1 MRGTGQTER
10 STAGKVLR
18 SISRLPNLPFIGL
31 ISLYRKLISPLLPSV
46 CRFQPSCSQYSL
58 QAFREYNFFKALG
71 LSAWRI
77 LRCNPF
83 CKGGYDPLP

>member
-1 MRGTGQTER
+1 M
-10 STAGKVLR
+10 LR
-18 SISRLPNLPFIGL
+18 ILLRLPNLACIGL
-31 ISLYRKLISPLLPSV
+31 IRSYRKFISPLLPSV

-58 QAFREYNFFKALG
+58 QAFQKFNFFKALG
-71 LSAWRI
+71 LSAWRV

>member
-1 MRGTGQTER
+1 MRRTEHPDR
-10 STAGKVLR
+10 PIALKALR
-18 SISRLPNLPFIGL
+18 SISRLPNQLFIGL
-31 ISLYRKLISPLLPSV
+31 IGLYRRLISPLLPSV

-58 QAFREYNFFKALG
+58 QAFRKYNFFKALG
-71 LSAWRI
+71 LSAWRV